1 VAGGVVAAVVAWGGA
16 FAVVL
21 AGLTAVGAS
30 DAEAAS
36 GLLALSIGMG
46 VLTIWVAARERIPV
60 TIAWSTP
67 GAALLVSAGAVEG
80 GWPAA
85 VGAFVVCG
93 VLLALTGLWRP
104 LGRLIAAIPA
114 PLASAML
121 AGVLLTVCL
130 TSVRFAV
137 DSPLAAA
144 PVALTWAVLLR
155 FARRWATLGALV
167 AAVAVV
173 AVDPSGRESGVG
185 LVPAPVLTAPVFE
198 PGVLVGLA
206 LPLFIVTM
214 ASQNVTGMTVLGTYG
229 YRPRLPGVLAGTGAA
244 TVAAAPFGG
253 HALNLAAISA
263 ALTAGP
269 AGGRDP
275 ARRWIAALAA
285 GVTYIALGLGAGLLA
300 AFAAAAPPLLIE
312 AVAGLALL
320 GALAGALGAATA
332 SEQHR
337 DAAVVTLVV
346 SASGVA
352 PLGVSAPFWG
362 LVAGLAL
369 LAVQHRRA
377 A

>member
-1 VAGGVVAAVVAWGGA
+1 VVAAVVAWGGA

-30 DAEAAS
+30 DAQAAS

-46 VLTIWVAARERIPV
+46 VLTIWITASRRIPV

-93 VLLALTGLWRP
+93 VLLALAGLWKP
-104 LGRLIAAIPA
+104 LGRLIALIPE
-114 PLASAML
+114 PLANAML
-121 AGVLLTVCL
+121 AGVLLSVCL
-130 TSVRFAV
+130 APVRFAA
-137 DSPLAAA
+137 DQPLAAA
-144 PVALTWAVLLR
+144 PIVLTWAVLLR
-155 FARRWATLGALV
+155 LQRRWAIPGALV
-167 AAVAVV
+167 AAAVV
-173 AVDPSGRESGVG
+173 VAADPSGRDSGVG
-185 LVPAPVLTAPVFE
+185 LLPAPEWTTPVLE
-198 PGVLVGLA
+198 PGVLIGLA

-214 ASQNVTGMTVLGTYG
+214 ASQNVTGMTVLATYG
-229 YRPRLPGVLAGTGAA
+229 YRPSLPPVLAGTGAA

-269 AGGRDP
+269 DGGRDP
-275 ARRWIAALAA
+275 ALRWVAALAA
-285 GVTYIALGLGAGLLA
+285 GITYIALGLGAGLLA

-320 GALAGALGAATA
+320 GALAGALAASA
-332 SEQHR
+332 AAGEHR
-337 DAAVVTLVV
+337 DAAIVTLVV